1 MMNRILLI
9 AAREFRQIAATRSFW
24 LTLMILPLAFAIG
37 PLASR
42 FMDQSD
48 TERVMLIDRTGGG
61 VAAAITRRLDLD
73 HQRRVLGA
81 LSRYVERHHL
91 ERADPAAPW
100 ARHDRL
106 YGDADASAFLAA
118 GGERQALARIA
129 AVKRD
134 DVPAFQAPEPPYQLV
149 QPTPAVAAAVP
160 NRLDAMLDPLL
171 RPANAGDAKPLDYAL
186 LIPSDFG
193 RSPVVRLWANGQP
206 SASLVVTLQQVL
218 GLDLRTRFLRD
229 SGVAPA
235 AAATAAAIAPAITIS
250 APPQG
255 GGKERLVVRSILPLA
270 CAYILLMSLVLSG
283 GWMLQGSVEERGNKL
298 IETVL
303 ACVSPNELMY
313 GKLVGTVAIGLSM
326 VATWAICG
334 LFAAYATHGAIAD
347 MIRPALEPVSSVGAV
362 ATILYFFIAG
372 YVMVAMIF
380 LVIGAMAE
388 SMRDAQGYLTPVL
401 LVIMVPVTVL
411 VQAVLRG
418 ASGIGIDVLTWV
430 PLYTPFA
437 VLARLGTGMP
447 LWQVVGAG
455 VVLAAFIV
463 LEIILLGRV
472 FRASLLA
479 SGQGVNLKRLLALM
493 RGEARE
499 PPAVSDRL
507 DSLAASR

>member
-1 MMNRILLI
+1 MKRILLV

-24 LTLMILPLAFAIG
+24 VTLLILPLAFAIG

-42 FMDQSD
+42 FMNQSD
-48 TERVMLIDRTGGG
+48 TERVMLIDHTGGG
-61 VAAAITRRLDLD
+61 VASAIARRLDLD

-91 ERADPAAPW
+91 ESADPTAPW
-100 ARHDRL
+100 AHHDRV
-106 YGDADASAFLAA
+106 YGDAEAGAFVAG
-118 GGERQALARIA
+118 GGEREALARIA
-129 AVKRD
+129 ALRRA
-134 DVPAFQAPEPPYQLV
+134 DVPAFKAPERMYAIV
-149 QPTPAVAAAVP
+149 RPTTALAAASP
-160 NRLDAMLDPLL
+160 DRLDAMLRPML
-171 RPANAGDAKPLDYAL
+171 RPTGGGAAKPLDYAV

-193 RSPVVRLWANGQP
+193 RSPTVRLWANGQP
-206 SASLVVTLQQVL
+206 SGGLVATLQQVL
-218 GLDLRTRFLRD
+218 SLDLRTRFLRD
-229 SGVAPA
+229 SGVPPQAA
-235 AAATAAAIAPAITIS
+235 MAAATIAPSIAVS

-255 GGKERLVVRSILPLA
+255 GGKERLVIRSILPLA

-283 GWMLQGSVEERGNKL
+283 SWMLQGSVEERSNKL

-326 VATWAICG
+326 VVTWAACG

-347 MIRPALEPVSSVGAV
+347 MILPALEPVSSAGAI
-362 ATILYFFIAG
+362 ATILYFFVAG

-401 LVIMVPVTVL
+401 LIIMLPITVL

-418 ASGIGIDVLTWV
+418 ATGVGIDVLTWV

-437 VLARLGTGMP
+437 VLARLGTGMATWEV
-447 LWQVVGAG
+447 LGAG
-455 VVLAAFIV
+455 AVLAAFIV
-463 LEIILLGRV
+463 LEIVLLGRV
-472 FRASLLA
+472 FRATLLA
-479 SGQGVNLKRLLALM
+479 SGEGVNLRRMLAIV
-493 RGEARE
+493 RRRE
-499 PPAVSDRL
+499 GVGDA
-507 DSLAASR
+507 

>member
-1 MMNRILLI
+1 MINRILLV

-24 LTLMILPLAFAIG
+24 VTLLILPLAFAIG

-61 VAAAITRRLDLD
+61 VAAAITHRLDLD
-73 HQRRVLGA
+73 QARRTLGA

-91 ERADPAAPW
+91 ERADPAAAW
-100 ARHDRL
+100 ARHDRV
-106 YGDADASAFLAA
+106 YGDADAGAFLAA
-118 GGERQALARIA
+118 GGERRALTSIA
-129 AVKRD
+129 AVKPA
-134 DVPAFQAPEPPYQLV
+134 DVPDFEAPERFYQVV
-149 QPTPAVAAAVP
+149 QPTPAVAGAP
-160 NRLDAMLDPLL
+160 TDRLDAALAPLL
-171 RPANAGDAKPLDYAL
+171 RPADGSDARPLDYAL
-186 LIPSDFG
+186 LIPADFG

-206 SASLVVTLQQVL
+206 SGVLVATLQQVL

-235 AAATAAAIAPAITIS
+235 AAATAATVAPAITVS

-255 GGKERLVVRSILPLA
+255 GGKERLIVRSILPLA
-270 CAYILLMSLVLSG
+270 CAYILLMSLILSG
-283 GWMLQGSVEERGNKL
+283 GWMLQGSVEERSNKL

-326 VATWAICG
+326 VATWAACG

-347 MIRPALEPVSSVGAV
+347 MIRPALEPVSSAGAI
-362 ATILYFFIAG
+362 ATILYFFVAG
-372 YVMVAMIF
+372 YIMVAMIF
-380 LVIGAMAE
+380 LVIGAMAD
-388 SMRDAQGYLTPVL
+388 SMRDAQGYLTPVV
-401 LVIMVPVTVL
+401 LVIMLPVTVL

-418 ASGIGIDVLTWV
+418 ASGIGIDVLTWI

-455 VVLAAFIV
+455 ILLAGFIA
-463 LEIILLGRV
+463 LEIVLLGRV

-479 SGQGVNLKRLLALM
+479 SGGGASLKRVLALM
-493 RGEARE
+493 KGNTNAG
-499 PPAVSDRL
+499 
-507 DSLAASR
+507 

>member
-1 MMNRILLI
+1 MNRILLV

-24 LTLMILPLAFAIG
+24 VTLMILPLAFAIG

-42 FMDQSD
+42 FMDRSD
-48 TERVMLIDRTGGG
+48 TERVMLIDRSGGD
-61 VAAAITRRLDLD
+61 VAAAIARRLDLD

-81 LSRYVERHHL
+81 LARYVERHHL
-91 ERADPAAPW
+91 ERADPAAAW
-100 ARHDRL
+100 ARHDRV
-106 YGDADASAFLAA
+106 YGDADAAAFLAN
-118 GGERQALARIA
+118 GGARRALARIA
-129 AVKRD
+129 AVKPSD
-134 DVPAFQAPEPPYQLV
+134 IPAFEAPERPYRIV
-149 QPTPAVAAAVP
+149 QPTPAVVP
-160 NRLDAMLDPLL
+160 ASPERLDAALKPLL
-171 RPANAGDAKPLDYAL
+171 QPADGSKAKPLDYAL
-186 LIPSDFG
+186 LIPADFG

-206 SASLVVTLQQVL
+206 SAGLVATFQQVL

-229 SGVAPA
+229 SGVAPGAAA
-235 AAATAAAIAPAITIS
+235 AAATIAPSITVS

-255 GGKERLVVRSILPLA
+255 GGKERLIVRSILPLA

-283 GWMLQGSVEERGNKL
+283 GWMLQGSVEERSNKL

-326 VATWAICG
+326 VATWAACG

-347 MIRPALEPVSSVGAV
+347 MIRPALEPVSSAGAI
-362 ATILYFFIAG
+362 ATILYFFTAG

-418 ASGIGIDVLTWV
+418 AGGIGIDVLTWV

-447 LWQVVGAG
+447 VWQVVGAG
-455 VVLAAFIV
+455 AVLAAFIA
-463 LEIILLGRV
+463 LEIVLLGRV
-472 FRASLLA
+472 FRASLLS
-479 SGQGVNLKRLLALM
+479 SGQGVNLKRLLTLM
-493 RGEARE
+493 RT
-499 PPAVSDRL
+499 D
-507 DSLAASR
+507 ASQT

>member
-1 MMNRILLI
+1 MNRIMLV

-24 LTLMILPLAFAIG
+24 VTLMILPLAFAIG

-61 VAAAITRRLDLD
+61 VAAAITRKLDLD
-73 HQRRVLGA
+73 HQRRILGA

-100 ARHDRL
+100 ARHDRV
-106 YGDADASAFLAA
+106 YGDADAAAFLAA
-118 GGERQALARIA
+118 GGERRALARIA
-129 AVKRD
+129 AVKPG
-134 DVPAFQAPEPPYQLV
+134 DVPAFDAPERPYQIV
-149 QPTPAVAAAVP
+149 PPPPAAATASP
-160 NRLDAMLDPLL
+160 DRLDAMLKPLL
-171 RPANAGDAKPLDYAL
+171 RPADGSDAKPLDYAL
-186 LIPSDFG
+186 LVPADFG

-206 SASLVVTLQQVL
+206 SAGLVATLQQVL

-229 SGVAPA
+229 SGVPSG
-235 AAATAAAIAPAITIS
+235 AAATAATIAPAIAVS

-255 GGKERLVVRSILPLA
+255 GGKERLIVRSILPLA
-270 CAYILLMSLVLSG
+270 CAYILLMSLILSG
-283 GWMLQGSVEERGNKL
+283 SWMLQGSIEERSNKL

-313 GKLVGTVAIGLSM
+313 GKLVGTVSIGLSM
-326 VATWAICG
+326 VATWAACG
-334 LFAAYATHGAIAD
+334 LVAAYATHGAIAD
-347 MIRPALEPVSSVGAV
+347 MIRPALEPVSSIGAV
-362 ATILYFFIAG
+362 ATILYFFVAG

-380 LVIGAMAE
+380 LAIGAMAE

-401 LVIMVPVTVL
+401 LIIMLPVTVL

-418 ASGIGIDVLTWV
+418 ASGVGIEVLTWV

-447 LWQVVGAG
+447 MWQVIGAG
-455 VVLAAFIV
+455 AVLAAFIV
-463 LEIILLGRV
+463 AEFILLGRV

-479 SGQGVNLKRLLALM
+479 SGQGVNLKRVLALM
-493 RGEARE
+493 RGSGAT
-499 PPAVSDRL
+499 SD
-507 DSLAASR
+507 S